1 LNLTRINQNIKKIHF
16 LILGF
21 VFLNFT
27 IQLTTNYGLNTKLIF
42 ILKCIIYLSGFTLFF
57 LNRKPIKKITF
68 YYSYYLFSLIILL
81 LFRIFGGIFL
91 GLLSSLILFPIYPKE
106 VKYEK
111 DNLKVYEKFT
121 GFLGACCQYEIVE
134 NKLLIFEKKYGFI
147 KLEGQIEAEKSE
159 IKLFNNIV
167 EYKHKVR
174 NYNYEYQKEIE
185 TDTLEKIEVNQ

>member
-1 LNLTRINQNIKKIHF
+1 MNLTRINQNIKKIHF

-42 ILKCIIYLSGFTLFF
+42 ILKCGIYLSGFSLFL
-57 LNRKPIKKITF
+57 LNRKPFKKITF
-68 YYSYYLFSLIILL
+68 YYSYYLFSLIVLI

-91 GLLSSLILFPIYPKE
+91 GLLSSIILFPIYPKE

-121 GFLGACCQYEIVE
+121 GFLGACCQYEIAE
-134 NKLLIFEKKYGFI
+134 NKLLIFEKNYGYI
-147 KLEGQIEAEKSE
+147 KLEEQIEAEKSN
-159 IKLFNNIV
+159 IKIIENQV
-167 EYKHKVR
+167 EYKHR
-174 NYNYEYQKEIE
+174 IINYQNEIE
-185 TDTLEKIEVNQ
+185 TEKDTIEKIEIEK

>member
-1 LNLTRINQNIKKIHF
+1 MSCGQSY
-16 LILGF
+16 
-21 VFLNFT
+21 FT

-68 YYSYYLFSLIILL
+68 YYSYYLFSLIILI

-121 GFLGACCQYEIVE
+121 SFLGACCQYEIVE

-159 IKLFNNIV
+159 MKLVNNIV

-185 TDTLEKIEVNQ
+185 TDTLEKIEVSE

>member
-1 LNLTRINQNIKKIHF
+1 M
-16 LILGF
+16 
-21 VFLNFT
+21 
-27 IQLTTNYGLNTKLIF
+27 
-42 ILKCIIYLSGFTLFF
+42 FF

-121 GFLGACCQYEIVE
+121 GFLGACCQYEIFE

-147 KLEGQIEAEKSE
+147 KLEGQIEAETSE
-159 IKLFNNIV
+159 IKLVNNSG
-167 EYKHKVR
+167 ENKHKV
-174 NYNYEYQKEIE
+174 K
-185 TDTLEKIEVNQ
+185 K